1 MFLRNFAESNLRK
14 LENVSFMRALQLG
27 KFYPVH
33 GGVEKVMELLRDNL
47 PLRGVSTDMLCC
59 HYDAN
64 PYQVIRHS
72 DGGQTYI
79 CHTWFRKFGTTFAPQ
94 LLSKLREIQADYDL
108 IHVHHPDPMSAWAL
122 RHSGYRGHVLLHWH
136 SDVLVHPTLYRLFQP
151 IEGWMLNRADRV
163 IGTTPVYVEE
173 SPQIARGL
181 RDRSKLTYLPIGVPY
196 IEADPRLVE
205 EIRQKYQGKR
215 ILLTIGRLVPYKGM
229 EYLVEM
235 AQHLPDDYIVLIAGS
250 GPLKAEL
257 QAQIERGQLQD
268 KVELLGFV
276 PNEAKAAYLE
286 ACHLF
291 MLSSVTKNEAFAIVQ
306 VEAMS
311 HSKPVVSTQIPESGV
326 AWVNADR
333 VSGRTVPVRD
343 AEALAEAVCEICQSE
358 GVYRTYAEA
367 ARQRYEELFT
377 IDKMVDRCVDIYRS
391 I

>member
-1 MFLRNFAESNLRK
+1 
-14 LENVSFMRALQLG
+14 MRALQLG

-151 IEGWMLNRADRV
+151 IEDWMLNRADRV

-196 IEADPRLVE
+196 IEAEPRLVE

-343 AEALAEAVCEICQSE
+343 AEALAEAVYEICQSE
-358 GVYRTYAEA
+358 EVYRTYAEA